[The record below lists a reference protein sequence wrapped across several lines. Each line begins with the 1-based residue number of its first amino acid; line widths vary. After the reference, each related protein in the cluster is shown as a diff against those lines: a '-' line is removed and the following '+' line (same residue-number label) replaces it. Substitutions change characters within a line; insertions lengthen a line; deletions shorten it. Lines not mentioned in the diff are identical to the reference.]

1 MQLAT
6 LFQKLSALEPQTQAY
21 NSLNIN
27 NLSINSRTISHHD
40 VFIALTGSQQHGLY
54 FAEQAINKGA
64 AAILYDPEQDGR
76 HLASTISAIPTI
88 AVPNLSTQ
96 LGLIAANF
104 YGWPT
109 DALTLVGITGTN
121 GKTSCTQFLHQLTE
135 HSGVIGTLGWGDR
148 QQLHATQ
155 HTTPDA
161 LTLQK
166 IFSSFK
172 NNHQHT
178 VFMEV
183 SSHAISQHRTSGLP
197 FEGIVF
203 TNITRDHLDYHLTF
217 SAYCNAKLQL
227 LDTPDLRFVVMNLD
241 DELASKIIS
250 RTPATAILWSTSCT
264 GKTLHTATSLVA
276 TQLRQ
281 TPTGIAFDVHLD
293 QQQHHL
299 SLPLYGLF
307 NVSNCLQVLAVLLA
321 KGMSFS
327 VACQQ
332 LKNLQPI
339 QGRMERLG
347 GHDQPHI
354 VIDYAHTPDALEKAL
369 SSLRAHCQHRLWL
382 VFGCGGNR
390 DQGKRPLMGEC
401 ASRFADQI
409 ILTDDNPRDEASEQI
424 IADIMTGCEHQKT
437 RVIANRELAI
447 HYAIAHASP
456 KDCIL
461 IAGKGHEDYQESA
474 GERFPFSDKECALHA
489 LTQTYPALGQIT

>member
-6 LFQKLSALEPQTQAY
+6 LFQKLPALEPQDTLY
-21 NSLNIN
+21 KNIPIN
-27 NLSINSRTISHHD
+27 GLSIDSRTLSRND
-40 VFIALTGSQQHGLY
+40 VFIALTGNQQHGLY

-64 AAILYDPEQDGR
+64 AAILYDPEQEGR
-76 HLASTISAIPTI
+76 HLAHAINAIPTI
-88 AVPNLSTQ
+88 AVPNLSKQ
-96 LGLIAANF
+96 LGIIAANF

-109 DALTLVGITGTN
+109 DALTLIGVTGTN
-121 GKTSCTQFLHQLTE
+121 GKTSCTQFLTQLTE

-161 LTLQK
+161 ITLQK

-172 NNHQHT
+172 ENNQHT

-183 SSHAISQHRTSGLP
+183 SSHAISQHRTFGIP
-197 FEGIVF
+197 FEGVVF

-217 SAYCNAKLQL
+217 TAYCNAKLQL
-227 LDTPDLRFVVMNLD
+227 LDTPGLRFVVINLD
-241 DELASKIIS
+241 DDHASKIIS
-250 RTPATAILWSTSCT
+250 QAPATAILWSTSCT
-264 GKTLHTATSLVA
+264 GKILDPATSLIA
-276 TQLRQ
+276 KQLRQ
-281 TPTGIAFDVHLD
+281 TATGIEFDVHLD
-293 QQQHHL
+293 QQQHPL

-321 KGMSFS
+321 KGLSFS
-327 VACQQ
+327 LACEQ
-332 LKNLQPI
+332 LKTLHPI

-347 GHDQPHI
+347 GHHQPHI

-369 SSLRAHCQHRLWL
+369 SSLRAHCQQRLWL

-401 ASRFADQI
+401 ASRFADQL
-409 ILTDDNPRDEASEQI
+409 ILTDDNPRFEASEKI
-424 IADIMTGCEHQKT
+424 ISDIMTGCDPQKT

-447 HYAIAHASP
+447 NYAIAHASP

-461 IAGKGHEDYQESA
+461 IAGKGHEDYQECA

-489 LTQTYPALGQIT
+489 LTQTYPALD